1 MTMVTLKQIEEFIAA
16 EPIAM
21 VGASRNPKKFGFTAF
36 RELKEKGMNIIPV
49 NRNASEILGEK
60 VYPDVASLPAEVKG
74 LILMT
79 PKAETLNV
87 IKNAMKKGI
96 KQLWIQQM
104 SDNKE
109 VLEELKDTDI
119 NYITGQC
126 ILMYFKPH
134 GIHKFHGKLKKFF
147 GRYPK

>member
-1 MTMVTLKQIEEFIAA
+1 MMVTLKQIEEFIAS

-21 VGASRNPKKFGFTAF
+21 VGVSRNPKKFGFTAF

-49 NRNASEILGEK
+49 NRRASEIHQVK
-60 VYPDVASLPAEVKG
+60 AFPDVKALPPEVRG

-79 PKAETLNV
+79 QKSQTADVIREAKA
-87 IKNAMKKGI
+87 KGI
-96 KQLWIQQM
+96 KQIWIQQM
-104 SDNKE
+104 SESKDA
-109 VLEELKDTDI
+109 LQELQGTNI

-126 ILMYFKPH
+126 ILMYYKPH
-134 GIHKFHGKLKKFF
+134 SIHKFHGKLKKFF